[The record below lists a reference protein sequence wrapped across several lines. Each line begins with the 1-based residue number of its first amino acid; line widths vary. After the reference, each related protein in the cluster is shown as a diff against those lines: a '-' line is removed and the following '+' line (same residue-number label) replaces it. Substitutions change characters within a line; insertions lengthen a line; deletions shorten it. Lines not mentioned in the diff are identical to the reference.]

1 MIPWALII
9 AIIVLILAYT
19 IKKIDH
25 VVEEDHPFMML
36 IGAFFAL
43 YIVAALAV
51 YTLNPRTNTNEV
63 FAESS
68 VVDISAGE

>member
-9 AIIVLILAYT
+9 AIFVLIVAYT

-25 VVEEDHPFMML
+25 VIEEDHPFMML

-43 YIVAALAV
+43 YIVAALGV
-51 YTLNPRTNTNEV
+51 YLLNPRINTNEA
-63 FAESS
+63 FATSS
-68 VVDISAGE
+68 VDLSLEE